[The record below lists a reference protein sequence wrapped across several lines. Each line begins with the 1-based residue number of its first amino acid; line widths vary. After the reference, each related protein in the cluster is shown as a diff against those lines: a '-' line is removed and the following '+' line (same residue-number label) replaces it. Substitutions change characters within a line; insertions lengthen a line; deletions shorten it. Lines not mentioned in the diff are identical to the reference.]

1 MSTHIHAVK
10 GDIAE
15 TVFISGDPL
24 RARWVAETFLHHTL
38 CYNTVRGMLG
48 YTGITIQGKRISVQ
62 GTGIGMPSTSLY
74 VSELIDDY
82 DAQRIIR
89 IGSAGALQHG
99 IPCKSVIL
107 AMGSCSASGMN
118 LERFPIGTTFAP
130 MADWELLFKAYNI
143 AKRKNIPVRV
153 GNNYAADKFY
163 GSDAWKTFAAY
174 GVLTVEMETAELY
187 TLAAQKNV
195 EALTL
200 LTISD
205 NVITGEELSPDEREK
220 GFSDMVSI
228 ALEL

>member
-1 MSTHIHAVK
+1 MSIHIHATK

-24 RARWVAETFLHHTL
+24 RARWVAETFLHDTL
-38 CYNTVRGMLG
+38 CYNTIRGMLG
-48 YTGITIQGKRISVQ
+48 YTGITTEGKKVSVQ

-74 VSELIDDY
+74 VHELIDDY
-82 DAQRIIR
+82 SAQRIIR
-89 IGSAGALQHG
+89 IGSAGALQKDM
-99 IPCKSVIL
+99 PCKSIVL

-118 LERFPIGTTFAP
+118 WERFPIGTTFAP
-130 MADWELLFKAYNI
+130 LADWELLLKAYET
-143 AKRKNIPVRV
+143 AKGKNIPVTV
-153 GNNYAADKFY
+153 GNNYATDKFY

-195 EALTL
+195 KALTI

-205 NVITGEELSPDEREK
+205 NVVTKENLSWDEREK
-220 GFSDMVSI
+220 GFSDMVSV